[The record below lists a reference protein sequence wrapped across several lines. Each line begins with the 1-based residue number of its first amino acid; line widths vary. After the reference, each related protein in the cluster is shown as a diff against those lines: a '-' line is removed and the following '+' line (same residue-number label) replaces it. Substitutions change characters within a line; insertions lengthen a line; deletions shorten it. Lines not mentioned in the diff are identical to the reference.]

1 MTATLDKL
9 SRKKVVHLVV
19 TPVPMEPYNKLKEV
33 LLTSHQLTN
42 FQRVELLH
50 AVELLGGRKPSKL
63 LADMWELCPAE
74 QHNNIFFTFL
84 FLQRLPRDI

>member
-42 FQRVELLH
+42 FQRVELL
-50 AVELLGGRKPSKL
+50 GGRKPSKL

-74 QHNNIFFTFL
+74 
-84 FLQRLPRDI
+84 